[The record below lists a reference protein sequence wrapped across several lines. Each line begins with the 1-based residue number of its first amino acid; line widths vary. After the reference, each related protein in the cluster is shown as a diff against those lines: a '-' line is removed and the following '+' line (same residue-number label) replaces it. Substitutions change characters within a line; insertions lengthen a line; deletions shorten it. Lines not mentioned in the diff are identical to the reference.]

1 MNKPNPPAKL
11 FKAKHNYWYWTR
23 YKVYRMIRS
32 GFLEDETGNNIQVSE
47 SLLREYFTE
56 TTYVK

>member
-1 MNKPNPPAKL
+1 MNKSQPPAKL
-11 FKAKHNYWYWTR
+11 FKAKYNYSYWTR
-23 YKVYRMIRS
+23 HKVYRMIRS